1 MVYKLNRGQNEREIQ
16 RKEEFKFGSS
26 WMASKGRKLMQ
37 KYDSTLLAEVL
48 THDNDVFSNNHRV
61 VLRRRK
67 KKNLT

>member
-1 MVYKLNRGQNEREIQ
+1 
-16 RKEEFKFGSS
+16 
-26 WMASKGRKLMQ
+26 MASKGRKLMQ

-48 THDNDVFSNNHRV
+48 THDNDVFSDNHRV